1 VRARLGAGRGELLRK
16 RGQTKGIFCIEGLWD
31 PDLRVSSSVQP
42 LLDLLN
48 LNALISYIHMDAAT
62 HEEFEFYVR
71 KWTQKRYDEYPI
83 LFIASHGNESGIK
96 VGDKPYSIEA
106 LADLLAGECT
116 NRIIMI
122 SSCSTLRIGKRVLRD
137 FLKKTGALAVCGYR
151 VDVDWL
157 RSTAFELLL
166 LSQMQKNEFSGRGA
180 DAIDRAATEI
190 ARSFKD
196 LEFDI
201 VTVKDLAS

>member
-1 VRARLGAGRGELLRK
+1 MRK

-31 PDLRVSSSVQP
+31 PDLRVSSSVEP

-71 KWTQKRYDEYPI
+71 KWLQKRYDGYPI
-83 LFIASHGNESGIK
+83 LYIASHGNENGIK
-96 VGDKPYSIEA
+96 VGKDAYSIEA
-106 LADLLAGECT
+106 LGDLLAGKCA
-116 NRIIMI
+116 NRIIMF
-122 SSCSTLRIGKRVLRD
+122 SSCSTLRIGKRVLRR
-137 FLKKTGALAVCGYR
+137 FLEKTEALAVCGYR

-166 LSQMQKNEFSGRGA
+166 FSQIQKNEFSGRGA

-196 LEFDI
+196 LNFHI
-201 VTVKDLAS
+201 VTVKDLES